1 MSSRN
6 DPSTETISIGVPISP
21 CDTISYAYLCLA
33 LTLFAAGSLITL
45 LSIEESHL
53 LTSAFARFWFIGPF
67 FLCCGLMVAL
77 KTLIHIRKKTLI
89 EYLTR
94 QAILAAM
101 TPEIDSNYYGP
112 DDVEVG
118 QSFTN
123 QPSPP
128 PSYETAIATGFNQ
141 SEKIYL

>member
-6 DPSTETISIGVPISP
+6 TPTMETISIGVPISP

-45 LSIEESHL
+45 LSIEESHS

-89 EYLTR
+89 DYLTR
-94 QAILAAM
+94 QTILAALN
-101 TPEIDSNYYGP
+101 PETDGPYYGP
-112 DDVEVG
+112 SDLEIG
-118 QSFTN
+118 NNYTN

-128 PSYETAIATGFNQ
+128 PSYETAIANGFNHP
-141 SEKIYL
+141 EKIYL